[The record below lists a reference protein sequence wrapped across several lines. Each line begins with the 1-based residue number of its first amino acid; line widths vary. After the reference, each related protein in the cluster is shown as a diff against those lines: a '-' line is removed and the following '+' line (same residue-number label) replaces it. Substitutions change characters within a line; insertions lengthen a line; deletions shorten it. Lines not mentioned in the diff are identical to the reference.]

1 MCRDRRESP
10 DLYITARILLHRT
23 APVLVDMEAI
33 VHLVTYLDNAA
44 SGFVTINVLGKIAV
58 DDLFRLLRVN

>member
-1 MCRDRRESP
+1 MCRNRREST
-10 DLYITARILLHRT
+10 DLYRTARILLQRT

-33 VHLVTYLDNAA
+33 VHLETVLDSAD